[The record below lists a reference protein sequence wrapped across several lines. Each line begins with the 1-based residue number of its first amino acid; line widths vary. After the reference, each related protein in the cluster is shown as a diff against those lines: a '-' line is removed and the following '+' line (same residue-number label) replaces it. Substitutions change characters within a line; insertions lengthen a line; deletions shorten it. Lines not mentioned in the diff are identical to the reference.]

1 MHVELDGRPVWST
14 ELEVRVG
21 DINYGRHLGH
31 DALVTLVHEARAR
44 FFAAYGFSEW
54 DVAGASTMVVEL
66 GVRYRAEAFWGDR
79 LRIEIHVGRVRSR
92 GCELRYGIVRAAD
105 GGRVAEA
112 TTSLV
117 FVDPPSG
124 RLRTVPD
131 ELADVLLGRADV

>member
-1 MHVELDGRPVWST
+1 MEIALDGRPVWTT

-44 FFAAYGFSEW
+44 FFAAHGFSEW

-66 GVRYRAEAFWGDR
+66 GVRYRAESFWSDR
-79 LRIEIHVGRVRSR
+79 LRIGIHVGRVRSR
-92 GCELRYGIVRAAD
+92 GCELRYDIQRADD

-117 FVDPPSG
+117 FVDPATG

-131 ELADVLLGRADV
+131 ELAGVLLGRAET

>member
-1 MHVELDGRPVWST
+1 MEIALDGRPVWTT

-31 DALVTLVHEARAR
+31 DALITLVHEARAR
-44 FFAAYGFSEW
+44 FFAAHGFSEW

-66 GVRYRAEAFWGDR
+66 GVRYRAESFWGDR
-79 LRIEIHVGRVRSR
+79 LRIGIHVDRVRSR
-92 GCELRYGIVRAAD
+92 GCELHYGIQRVAD

-117 FVDPPSG
+117 FVDPSSG

-131 ELADVLLGRADV
+131 QLADVLLGRAEA